1 MCFYFDAK
9 LGDEGTVDDCEYS
22 GVDEVQQWIATHR
35 RRLKA
40 EAARRNGTKLKVA
53 TFQRKIRYLGYTFGD
68 GSRGHAR
75 QQAAIVSDAS
85 KRVAARAYARVYLN
99 VERGLWAWTM
109 AARHHGEK
117 FSAVWPRLDRD
128 LSEYLEESQMRA
140 LVGILGEAA
149 PPRVLLTKSGL
160 RALLCGV
167 FDLWPLSYRRWLDRL
182 RYANSLP
189 GACVMPWRKNVVAAF
204 ASEVGVNSNFAS
216 GSCSGALE
224 DARTR
229 LRKAEA
235 KYGTGGTLS
244 DSDASS
250 DSDDDDPAGFRRQA
264 RAATCKAKAVI
275 AKDVAD
281 WQATE
286 MAGLESTRLFRAM
299 APSRSWLKGVRRS
312 LMCDAAGLAPL
323 ALMCGV
329 YWPCPETRAG
339 DFSSRRCVC
348 GRKSSRG
355 SLTLHFCFGPCPCAV
370 NSRAKWKQ
378 RVAEAFQ
385 RHGLSATAGGS
396 TPTYALLARWLG
408 NGGRELPKELALELP
423 LIFADTFGVWSKRV
437 PRSHVDAIFGL

>member
-53 TFQRKIRYLGYTFGD
+53 TFQRKIRYLGYTFGG

-128 LSEYLEESQMRA
+128 LSEYLEESQTRA

-204 ASEVGVNSNFAS
+204 ASEVGVNSKFAS
-216 GSCSGALE
+216 WSCSGALIC
-224 DARTR
+224 
-229 LRKAEA
+229 LRPDRPLVLKRC
-235 KYGTGGTLS
+235 
-244 DSDASS
+244 SS
-250 DSDDDDPAGFRRQA
+250 
-264 RAATCKAKAVI
+264 
-275 AKDVAD
+275 
-281 WQATE
+281 E
-286 MAGLESTRLFRAM
+286 
-299 APSRSWLKGVRRS
+299 
-312 LMCDAAGLAPL
+312 
-323 ALMCGV
+323 
-329 YWPCPETRAG
+329 
-339 DFSSRRCVC
+339 
-348 GRKSSRG
+348 RG
-355 SLTLHFCFGPCPCAV
+355 
-370 NSRAKWKQ
+370 
-378 RVAEAFQ
+378 E
-385 RHGLSATAGGS
+385 
-396 TPTYALLARWLG
+396 
-408 NGGRELPKELALELP
+408 RE
-423 LIFADTFGVWSKRV
+423 KR
-437 PRSHVDAIFGL
+437 F